1 MCSHTLRRLQWIVI
15 DCKRNLQQRQT
26 ILYKKKLSVHIFQ
39 VHSEEFDEL
48 APNTGLP
55 VHVCCT
61 FNELRSTFWLSD
73 LVFPVLSDALG
84 LSDNENLFT
93 ILVSIHPHH
102 VFEKKYTG
110 LPVLVMNSQ
119 LLFAGSLTSTL
130 LDWLGYNTGFP
141 LLVYPHSHIRL
152 MLDLVSHLWHPA
164 LMMSEV

>member
-15 DCKRNLQQRQT
+15 DCKRNLQQRQR
-26 ILYKKKLSVHIFQ
+26 ILYKKILSVHIFQ

-73 LVFPVLSDALG
+73 LVFPVLSEALG

-93 ILVSIHPHH
+93 ILVSIPPHH
-102 VFEKKYTG
+102 VFEKNIRVSPY
-110 LPVLVMNSQ
+110 LSWILN
-119 LLFAGSLTSTL
+119 FCSLTLLRHHCLIGWVTIRVSPYLSILTL
-130 LDWLGYNTGFP
+130 TFD
-141 LLVYPHSHIRL
+141 
-152 MLDLVSHLWHPA
+152 
-164 LMMSEV
+164 